1 VSSEVGNKEGYI
13 GEVGVIV
20 RILLGRTRKP
30 CKNVRSV
37 QRQTTASTH
46 LGDMLNIQPRPALLK
61 LPLGIYRSM
70 NLLAHIVLNLP
81 LV

>member
-1 VSSEVGNKEGYI
+1 
-13 GEVGVIV
+13 
-20 RILLGRTRKP
+20 
-30 CKNVRSV
+30 
-37 QRQTTASTH
+37 
-46 LGDMLNIQPRPALLK
+46 MLNIQPRPALLK